1 MPRKKKTPE
10 TSPRLS
16 ELGAYGFEPQET
28 VLLAALVSEDPLLL
42 IGRSGTGKTFLLN
55 TLSEALGLEH
65 RHYNASLISFD
76 DLVGFPYPDDARE
89 SVRFLETPATVWGAQ
104 SVLVDEISRCKPEHQ
119 NRLFSLVHERC
130 IQGLKLERLRYRW
143 AAMNPCNADQSDGE
157 DYLGSEALDPALADR
172 FALIVEVTDWEDLED
187 KDRRRIADP
196 AGEGLRADDDGRL
209 AAQVEEWRK
218 QFVTQIECCPT
229 SFIDYACAAASALGE
244 ARLRISPRRVRLI
257 SRALLAASIVS
268 GETRESVFLDVLR
281 CTLPQRAWGQAI
293 DEGTLRAA
301 HHQAWTASSASA
313 QEKWLQTFHLER
325 RLDRK
330 AKQLSTDC
338 PSPDTGTLAVEQL
351 LSNESPQRAAAFAYA
366 AYPAAIAGKLPVGAD
381 AVSDLGRLAERLLD
395 VSGSI
400 SWQQRL
406 SENAGEHPG
415 LTAISTL
422 LASFPGARAERA
434 RQLFY
439 WCLLEKCPPE
449 DPKAFEA
456 EFNRCVRVF
465 AKAARS

>member
-1 MPRKKKTPE
+1 MPRNKKAPKA
-10 TSPRLS
+10 SSHLS

-89 SVRFLETPATVWGAQ
+89 NVRFLETPATVWGAQ

-130 IQGLKLERLRYRW
+130 IQGLKLEKLRYRW

-187 KDRRRIADP
+187 VDRRRIADP
-196 AGEGLRADDDGRL
+196 AGEGRRADDAGRL
-209 AAQVEEWRK
+209 AARVEEWRK
-218 QFVTQIECCPT
+218 QFLAQIECCPPA
-229 SFIDYACAAASALGE
+229 FIDYACAAAIALTD

-257 SRALLAASIVS
+257 SRALLASSIVA
-268 GETRESVFLDVLR
+268 GKIRESVFLNVLR
-281 CTLPQRAWGQAI
+281 CALPQRAWGQEI

-301 HHQAWTASSASA
+301 HHQAWTVSVASA

-330 AKQLSTDC
+330 AKLLFTDS
-338 PSPDTGTLAVEQL
+338 PSPDSGTLAVEQL
-351 LSNESPQRAAAFAYA
+351 LSNESPQRAAAFAFA
-366 AYPAAIAGKLPVGAD
+366 AYPAAVAGKLPVGAD
-381 AVSDLGRLAERLLD
+381 AVSDLGRVAEKILD
-395 VSGSI
+395 VNGTI
-400 SWQQRL
+400 SWQERL
-406 SENAGEHPG
+406 SGDGSEHPG
-415 LTAISTL
+415 LTEVGTL
-422 LASFPGARAERA
+422 LARLSGGRAERA
-434 RQLFY
+434 QQIFY
-439 WCLLEKCPPE
+439 WCLVEKCPPE
-449 DPKAFEA
+449 DPKTFEA
-456 EFNRCVRVF
+456 EFNRCVQVF